1 MVDGWRHLCAEIY
14 CLNSKSSAA
23 PSMSRRS
30 SLRNCSF
37 ISLLS
42 KRPLIWNALL
52 SEGFS
57 PNIGGSKGTLLGLGR
72 VPMGCKCLTISLGS
86 VRSNCAG
93 GSLVC
98 ATSWADLDLLAT
110 GARFF
115 TVAAGLLS
123 VTTGVAASTVPTL
136 HRLNRP
142 TTTAS
147 RKIDVISPTALTA
160 EGHMLACCARHDKSG
175 D

>member
-52 SEGFS
+52 SECFS

-115 TVAAGLLS
+115 TVAAFFLAAGAFLAGSGFFAGCPARYWRRACFQTPQALPPARCRRYTGL
-123 VTTGVAASTVPTL
+123 TGKPL
-136 HRLNRP
+136 QQRE
-142 TTTAS
+142 
-147 RKIDVISPTALTA
+147 K
-160 EGHMLACCARHDKSG
+160 
-175 D
+175 